1 MIRRAWKSVTDLWED
16 DDAADR
22 ILYDP
27 VHVAAVGVG
36 CLFAAGVLFWDLWAL
51 MVYEGGIFTKI
62 GPFLQVL
69 FTSKKLQDFGFEGSP
84 YALGIFEGWTVNLA
98 ALLIGAAGA
107 AAVGWI
113 LLGRP
118 SSGGRPPPAL
128 QSR

>member
-16 DDAADR
+16 DDSADR

-27 VHVAAVGVG
+27 VHVAAAGVG

-69 FTSKKLQDFGFEGSP
+69 FTSKKLQDFGYEGSP